1 MNEKDAR
8 VKIMNET
15 LQGMRLIKFF
25 AWEASFQ
32 NKIAE
37 IRERELVALKR
48 SSYLRA
54 VLTFLWMSTPLL
66 VSMVT
71 FIVFT
76 VAGGVLTPEKAFTAL
91 GMSSLSLSRT
101 SCASLTRECSS
112 LQYSSIPAQHAPV
125 RDFWYGRGQCLVE
138 ASRCTIALQY
148 ALLSPLSPSLTD
160 AICEQGYL
168 LADELDVNAIRRGPA
183 STALRTSAPALPQHL
198 IMV

>member
-1 MNEKDAR
+1 MQKDMMNEKDAR

-91 GMSSLSLSRT
+91 GMSPSSLSLSLMRH
-101 SCASLTRECSS
+101 
-112 LQYSSIPAQHAPV
+112 AQV
-125 RDFWYGRGQCLVE
+125 
-138 ASRCTIALQY
+138 
-148 ALLSPLSPSLTD
+148 
-160 AICEQGYL
+160 
-168 LADELDVNAIRRGPA
+168 
-183 STALRTSAPALPQHL
+183 
-198 IMV
+198 